1 MDNELRRL
9 EALAARPQPQPDP
22 VKRTNLIGR
31 VGVTATPQGVL
42 LSIFV
47 GRHDVEV
54 YDLFMG
60 DDFCDEVISMLSQ
73 ARRQQPRPGQEPL
86 PT

>member
-9 EALAARPQPQPDP
+9 EALAAHPQPAPDP

-60 DDFCDEVISMLSQ
+60 DEFCDEVIGMLTQ
-73 ARRQQPRPGQEPL
+73 ARRQQSRIPKEM
-86 PT
+86 